1 MNLSIS
7 IASVLSAIF
16 VLGLVFFRLLWAAS
30 SLVAM
35 AGLGRIS
42 KLPKSWQRW
51 LFDER
56 DQACT

>member
-1 MNLSIS
+1 
-7 IASVLSAIF
+7 
-16 VLGLVFFRLLWAAS
+16 LLWAAS